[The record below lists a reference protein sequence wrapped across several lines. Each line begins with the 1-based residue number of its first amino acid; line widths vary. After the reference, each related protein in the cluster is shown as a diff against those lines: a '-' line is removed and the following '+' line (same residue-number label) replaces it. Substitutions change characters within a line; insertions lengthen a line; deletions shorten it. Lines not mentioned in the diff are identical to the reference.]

1 MKFLKNT
8 MGIIEVVVEVGGR
21 NFVQNDNEK
30 FELCVS
36 RTDKRFLR
44 DYVGFLNVNLPPDI
58 IKKNKQNQNTSPC
71 F

>member
-36 RTDKRFLR
+36 GTDKRFLR
-44 DYVGFLNVNLPPDI
+44 DYVGFLHVNLPPDI